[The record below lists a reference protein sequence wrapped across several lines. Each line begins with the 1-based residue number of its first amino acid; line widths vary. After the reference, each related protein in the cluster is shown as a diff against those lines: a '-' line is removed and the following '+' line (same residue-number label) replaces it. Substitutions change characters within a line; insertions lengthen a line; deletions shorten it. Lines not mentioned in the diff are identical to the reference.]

1 MKPFI
6 KWVGGKRQLLP
17 IIKDNLPEKYNRY
30 FEPFIGGGALFF
42 DIEKPGNYIS
52 DINKGLI
59 NTYQTIADKNKF
71 NALIDILSS
80 FQYEIDKR
88 KTLEEKS
95 EYYYDIRS
103 YDRKINFETE
113 YSSEF
118 RAGRFIFLNKTCF
131 NGVQR
136 ENSKG
141 YNNVPYG
148 KHLNPTI
155 LNKEHLLKCH
165 LLLKD
170 TEIVNDGFESILD
183 KAKEGD
189 LVYFDPPY
197 VPLPDKLSFTKYS
210 KGDFTME
217 NQKKLRTIIDSLHT
231 KGVYVMISN
240 SYSEITTELYSG
252 YNKIM
257 VDAKRMI
264 NRDGDNRQ
272 SIKEILVTTYPV
284 TNIWDF

>member
-17 IIKDNLPEKYNRY
+17 VIKQNLPEKYNRY
-30 FEPFIGGGALFF
+30 FEPFVGGGALFF

-52 DINKGLI
+52 DINSSLI
-59 NTYQTIADKNKF
+59 NTYQTIANETKLNP
-71 NALIDILSS
+71 LIEILST
-80 FQYEIDKR
+80 FQNEIDKR

-95 EYYYDIRS
+95 EYYYEIRA
-103 YDRKINFETE
+103 YDRNINFETE

-118 RAGRFIFLNKTCF
+118 RAARFIFLNKTCF

-141 YNNVPYG
+141 HNNVPYG

-155 LNKEHLLKCH
+155 LNKEQILKCH
-165 LLLKD
+165 SLLKN
-170 TEIVNDGFESILD
+170 TEIVNDGFQNILV
-183 KAKEGD
+183 KTNEGD

-210 KGDFTME
+210 KGDFDM
-217 NQKKLRTIIDSLHT
+217 NDQQKLRLLIDLLHE
-231 KGVYVMISN
+231 KGVYVIISN
-240 SYSEITTELYSG
+240 SYSELTTELYKG
-252 YNKIM
+252 YNQIP

-272 SIKEILVTTYPV
+272 SIKEILVTTYDV
-284 TNIWDF
+284 VDEWFQ